1 MRLPLLSALAAL
13 FLSTSGSGSAPHA
26 APRTAGAAPVAA
38 ASATLEDLASVE
50 ELKTL
55 FNRDRGK
62 PRLVL
67 LLSPT

>member
-1 MRLPLLSALAAL
+1 MTIKSRTVVAAIAAL
-13 FLSTSGSGSAPHA
+13 VSFGPMGPKAAWTSAPAVYA
-26 APRTAGAAPVAA
+26 AP
-38 ASATLEDLASVE
+38 TLSDLKGVD

>member
-1 MRLPLLSALAAL
+1 MNRQFRALVAVVGLWVVFGGIDAA
-13 FLSTSGSGSAPHA
+13 TPWM
-26 APRTAGAAPVAA
+26 PRTTLAAPVL
-38 ASATLEDLASVE
+38 SDLKGVD

-55 FNRDRGK
+55 FNQDRGK